1 MVIQWSML
9 IGFYPIIFISLSL
22 FFAFY
27 GNTTMDTSAEDI
39 IYLLI
44 P

>member
-9 IGFYPIIFISLSL
+9 IGFYTTIFITLSL
-22 FFAFY
+22 FLAFY
-27 GNTTMDTSAEDI
+27 DNTTIDTSAEDI